1 MFLTKY
7 DSFFNDFYNFDTLFS
22 SGLSIYDQDSDKY
35 NIQNSEDRYSMH
47 FEVPGIEESA
57 IDIAL
62 EDGCVNLD
70 INAESRGMNN
80 YKYSFRIPSN
90 VEQKLIKASLK
101 NGLLEVILPKKEES
115 KKHKITINAW
125 YFAIIQSNFSGCSR
139 NF

>member
-22 SGLSIYDQDSDKY
+22 SGLSIYNQDSDTY
-35 NIQNSEDRYSMH
+35 NIQNSEDKYSMH

-57 IDIAL
+57 IDISL
-62 EDGCVNLD
+62 ENGCVNLD

-115 KKHKITINAW
+115 KKHKITINA
-125 YFAIIQSNFSGCSR
+125 
-139 NF
+139 

>member
-115 KKHKITINAW
+115 KKHKITINA
-125 YFAIIQSNFSGCSR
+125 
-139 NF
+139 